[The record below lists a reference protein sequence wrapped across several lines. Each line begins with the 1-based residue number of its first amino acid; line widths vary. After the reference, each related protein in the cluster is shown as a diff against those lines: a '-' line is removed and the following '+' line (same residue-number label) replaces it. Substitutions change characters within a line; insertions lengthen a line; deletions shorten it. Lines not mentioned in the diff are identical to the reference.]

1 MIKKLIVTVVVLVA
15 IVGIA
20 FAAYSNTN
28 TKNSANTINST
39 SPEKV
44 NVNVIKNT
52 TSNTD
57 KTQSNISP
65 AKAQAIAKTYI
76 EVSGATAG
84 TPKLVNQDGTLVY
97 IVPVINNNS
106 TVGEIDINAKTGKN
120 LGGAGGAP

>member
-97 IVPVINNNS
+97 IVPVIDNNS
-106 TVGEIDINAKTGKN
+106 TVGEIDIDAKTGKN
-120 LGGAGGAP
+120 LGGAGGA

>member
-1 MIKKLIVTVVVLVA
+1 MIKKLVVTVVVLVA

-57 KTQSNISP
+57 KTQSTISP
-65 AKAQAIAKTYI
+65 AKAQEIAKTYI

-84 TPKLVNQDGTLVY
+84 TPKLQNQDGTLVY
-97 IVPVINNNS
+97 IVPVIDNNS
-106 TVGEIDINAKTGKN
+106 TVGEIDIDAKTGKN
-120 LGGAGGAP
+120 IGGAGGSP

>member
-1 MIKKLIVTVVVLVA
+1 MIKKLAVTVVVLVA

-39 SPEKV
+39 SPGKV

-65 AKAQAIAKTYI
+65 AKAQAIAKNYI
-76 EVSGATAG
+76 EVSGATVG

-106 TVGEIDINAKTGKN
+106 TVGEIDIDAKTGKN

>member
-1 MIKKLIVTVVVLVA
+1 MIKKLAVTVVVLVA

-20 FAAYSNTN
+20 FAAYSNGN
-28 TKNSANTINST
+28 TKNSTNTINST

-57 KTQSNISP
+57 KTQSTISP
-65 AKAQAIAKTYI
+65 AKAQEIAKTYI

-84 TPKLVNQDGTLVY
+84 TPKLQNQDGTLVY
-97 IVPVINNNS
+97 IVPVIDNNS
-106 TVGEIDINAKTGKN
+106 TVGEIDIDAKTGKN
-120 LGGAGGAP
+120 LGGAGGA

>member
-97 IVPVINNNS
+97 IVPVFFRY
-106 TVGEIDINAKTGKN
+106 
-120 LGGAGGAP
+120 

>member
-76 EVSGATAG
+76 EVSGAAAG

-120 LGGAGGAP
+120 LGGAGGA

>member
-28 TKNSANTINST
+28 IKNSPNTINST

-76 EVSGATAG
+76 EVSGAAAG

-97 IVPVINNNS
+97 IVPVIDNNS
-106 TVGEIDINAKTGKN
+106 TVGEIDIDAKTGKN
-120 LGGAGGAP
+120 LGGAGGA

>member
-1 MIKKLIVTVVVLVA
+1 MIKKLVVTVVVLVA
-15 IVGIA
+15 IMGIA

-76 EVSGATAG
+76 EVSGATVG

>member
-1 MIKKLIVTVVVLVA
+1 MIKKLAVTVVVFVA

-28 TKNSANTINST
+28 TKNSTITNNST

-52 TSNTD
+52 TTNTD

-65 AKAQAIAKTYI
+65 AKAQEIAKTYI

-84 TPKLVNQDGTLVY
+84 TPKLQNQDGTLVY
-97 IVPVINNNS
+97 IVPVIDNNS
-106 TVGEIDINAKTGKN
+106 TVGEIDIDAKTGKN
-120 LGGAGGAP
+120 LGGAGGA

>member
-1 MIKKLIVTVVVLVA
+1 MIKKLVVTVVVLVA

-84 TPKLVNQDGTLVY
+84 TPKLQNQDGTLVY

-106 TVGEIDINAKTGKN
+106 TVGEIDIDAKTGKN
-120 LGGAGGAP
+120 LGGAGGA

>member
-97 IVPVINNNS
+97 IVPVIDNNS
-106 TVGEIDINAKTGKN
+106 TVGEIDIDAKTGKN

>member
-1 MIKKLIVTVVVLVA
+1 MIKKLVVTVVVLVA

-39 SPEKV
+39 SPGKV

-65 AKAQAIAKTYI
+65 AKAQAIAKNYI
-76 EVSGATAG
+76 EVSGATVG

-106 TVGEIDINAKTGKN
+106 TVGEIDIDAKTGKN
-120 LGGAGGAP
+120 LGGAGGA

>member
-1 MIKKLIVTVVVLVA
+1 MIKKLVVTVVVLVA

-97 IVPVINNNS
+97 IVPVIDNNS
-106 TVGEIDINAKTGKN
+106 TVGEIDIDAKTGKN
-120 LGGAGGAP
+120 LGGAGGA

>member
-52 TSNTD
+52 TSKPD

-65 AKAQAIAKTYI
+65 AKAQTIAKTYI

-97 IVPVINNNS
+97 IVPVIDNNS
-106 TVGEIDINAKTGKN
+106 TVGEIDIDAKTGKN
-120 LGGAGGAP
+120 LGGAGGA

>member
-1 MIKKLIVTVVVLVA
+1 MIKKLVVTVVVLVA

-20 FAAYSNTN
+20 FAAYSNGN
-28 TKNSANTINST
+28 TKNSTNTINST

-57 KTQSNISP
+57 KTQSTISP
-65 AKAQAIAKTYI
+65 AKAQEIAKTNI

-84 TPKLVNQDGTLVY
+84 TPKLQNQDGTLVY
-97 IVPVINNNS
+97 IVPVIDNNS
-106 TVGEIDINAKTGKN
+106 TVGEIDIDAKTGKN
-120 LGGAGGAP
+120 LGGAGGA